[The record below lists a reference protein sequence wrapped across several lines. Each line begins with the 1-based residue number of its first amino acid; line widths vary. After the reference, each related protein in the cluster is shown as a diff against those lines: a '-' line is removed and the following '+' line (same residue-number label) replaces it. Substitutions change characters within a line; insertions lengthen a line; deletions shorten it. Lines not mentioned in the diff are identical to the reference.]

1 MQRKIFEHADFKLD
15 YDDLVAETTE
25 SGRKYFTPDGK
36 AYPSITTV
44 LSILSAKSI
53 AAWRKRVGEKQANAI
68 SRQATG
74 RGEDVHAIIEKY
86 LDNDPNYAKGY
97 LPHIVNSFKDL
108 QPIFDSRIGKIYA
121 QEAPLYSDHL
131 GCAGRVDCV
140 AEFDGQISII
150 DFKTSTANAISRQAT
165 GRGEDVHA
173 IIEKYLDNDPNY
185 AKGYLPH
192 IVNSFK
198 DLQPIFDSRIG
209 KIYAQEAP
217 LYSDHLGCA
226 GRVDCVAEF
235 DGQISIIDFKTS
247 RRHKTKDKIHNYFM
261 QESAYAIMWEER
273 TGMPITQLVTIMT
286 IDHYEPQVFIEH
298 RDNWTDQLK
307 NVIGQFKR
315 LV

>member
-1 MQRKIFEHADFKLD
+1 MQRKIFEHVDFKLD
-15 YDDLVAETTE
+15 YEDLVAETTE

-53 AAWRKRVGEKQANAI
+53 AAWRKRVGEEQANAI
-68 SRQATG
+68 SRQASG

-86 LDNDPNYAKGY
+86 LDNDPNY
-97 LPHIVNSFKDL
+97 
-108 QPIFDSRIGKIYA
+108 
-121 QEAPLYSDHL
+121 
-131 GCAGRVDCV
+131 
-140 AEFDGQISII
+140 
-150 DFKTSTANAISRQAT
+150 T
-165 GRGEDVHA
+165 
-173 IIEKYLDNDPNY
+173 
-185 AKGYLPH
+185 KGYLPH

-286 IDHYEPQVFIEH
+286 IDHYEPQVFVEH

-307 NVIGQFKR
+307 DVIRQYTAHVNR
-315 LV
+315 